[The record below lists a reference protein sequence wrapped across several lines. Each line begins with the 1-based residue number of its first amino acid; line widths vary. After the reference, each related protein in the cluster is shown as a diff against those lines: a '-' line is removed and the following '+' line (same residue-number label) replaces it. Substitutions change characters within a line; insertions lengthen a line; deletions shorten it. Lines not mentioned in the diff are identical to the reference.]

1 MNTIT
6 FEQIQFFMSLFKGRN
21 DIFARRWEKDGRNGY
36 SPAYQLNWQ
45 EFAAFKAKGGEFS
58 DFPNKKPLLLTTE
71 VINDHLNGNQTIGI
85 YPLLTDNTS
94 HFIAADFDKENW
106 KEESK
111 ALMKICEKYKIPAYL
126 ERSRSG
132 KGAHVWIFFEDTYPA
147 NKSRAIMFELIRK
160 ALKLSEFEKE
170 ISFDR
175 LFPNQDYHTNQG
187 IGNLIALPLHGLS
200 ITAGNTAFLHP
211 QTLEVI
217 SDQWQYLKEIKKIN
231 ITELDALCK
240 IFIEGDTNLSTTPH
254 LTAGNLGKLTIII
267 GSTIKLQK
275 VSMKPQLVKFLR
287 EKLNFFNTE
296 YLVKEKMGISTYQ
309 TEKYFKLISE
319 TSEQILLPRGFLNE
333 LISFCKEQNLSYQV
347 IDERQ
352 TKSEIT
358 IQSKIT
364 LYDYQQVAFEEILDK
379 DYGVIVAP
387 PGVVKRYSDLN

>member
-6 FEQIQFFMSLFKGRN
+6 FEQIQLFMSLFKGRN
-21 DIFARRWEKDGRNGY
+21 DIYAKRWEKDGRNGY

-45 EFAAFKAKGGEFS
+45 EFAVFKAKGGEFS

-71 VINDHLNGNQTIGI
+71 VIQDHLNGNQIIGV
-85 YPLLTDNTS
+85 YPLHTDNTS

-106 KEESK
+106 KEESR
-111 ALMKICEKYKIPAYL
+111 AFIKICEKYKIPAYL

-132 KGAHVWIFFEDTYPA
+132 KGAHVWVFFEDKYPA
-147 NKSRAIMFELIRK
+147 SKSRAIMFELIRK

-187 IGNLIALPLHGLS
+187 IGNLIALPMHGTS
-200 ITAGNTAFLHP
+200 ITSENTVFLHP
-211 QTLEVI
+211 QTLGVI
-217 SDQWQYLKEIKKIN
+217 SDQWQYLKGIRKIN
-231 ITELDALCK
+231 ISELDALYK
-240 IFIEGDTNLSTTPH
+240 IFIEGDIKLSTTPH
-254 LTAGNLGKLTIII
+254 LTIATSGNLEKLTIIM
-267 GSTIKLQK
+267 GSTIELQK

-296 YLVKEKMGISTYQ
+296 YLVKEKMGISIYQ

-319 TSEQILLPRGFLNE
+319 TSEQVLLPRGFLSE
-333 LISFCKEQNLSYQV
+333 LILFCKEQNIPYQV

-358 IQSKIT
+358 IQSKIA
-364 LYDYQQVAFEEILDK
+364 LYDYQQVAFIQ
-379 DYGVIVAP
+379 
-387 PGVVKRYSDLN
+387 